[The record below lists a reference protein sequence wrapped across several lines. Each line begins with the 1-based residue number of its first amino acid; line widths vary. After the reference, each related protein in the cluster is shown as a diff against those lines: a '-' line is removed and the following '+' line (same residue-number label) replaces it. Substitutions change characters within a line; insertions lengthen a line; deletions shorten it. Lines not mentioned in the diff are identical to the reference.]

1 MRRQNGN
8 YGKVV
13 FGIIVV
19 VVLGISIFYLTNKN
33 NLTEVYREYVVDFEE
48 ALIEYSEK
56 ELGQEYAPVL
66 YDYDEL
72 EKLLIEK
79 GYLEELEDTNVKV
92 SALPVTL
99 SKTNWATTF
108 YNYNNTTTFE
118 NRFEITFQKG
128 NKEYTCT
135 KNACN

>member
-128 NKEYTCT
+128 NKEYICT
-135 KNACN
+135 KNSCN